1 MPYVSP
7 FFNGLVLCSGLI
19 VAIGSQNAHVLRTGL
34 KREHVGLTVAAC
46 IIIDAVLIGLGVAGV
61 GTLVQS
67 SPLLLGAA
75 RWGGAAF
82 LLWYGL
88 RSWRAVFASAAL
100 TVAPEAARTGARQAL
115 VSVVALSLLNPHVYL
130 DTVVL
135 LGAIGGNF
143 TPPERPAFALGAMSA
158 SAVWFCALGYG
169 ATRLSGLFARPA
181 AWKWIDGLT
190 GTMMLAL
197 SGSIAFG
204 A

>member
-1 MPYVSP
+1 MSYVSP

-46 IIIDAVLIGLGVAGV
+46 IVIDAVLIGLGVAGV

-197 SGSIAFG
+197 SASIAFG

>member
-1 MPYVSP
+1 MPYVST
-7 FFNGLVLCSGLI
+7 FFNGLALSFGLI
-19 VAIGSQNAHVLRTGL
+19 VAIGSQNAHVLRMGL
-34 KREHVGLTVAAC
+34 RRDHVGVTVLAC
-46 IIIDAVLIGLGVAGV
+46 ILIDAALIGLGVAGV

-88 RSWRAVFASAAL
+88 RSWRAAFSSGAL
-100 TVAPEAARTGARQAL
+100 TAGPGAVRGTARQAL

-143 TPPERPAFALGAMSA
+143 APAQRPAFALGAMSA
-158 SAVWFCALGYG
+158 SALWFCALGYG
-169 ATRLSGLFARPA
+169 ATRLSGLFARPV
-181 AWKWIDGLT
+181 AWKWIDAIT

-197 SGSIAFG
+197 SASVAFG

>member
-1 MPYVSP
+1 MPYLST
-7 FFNGLVLCSGLI
+7 FFNGMALCFGLI
-19 VAIGSQNAHVLRTGL
+19 VAIGSQNAHVLRMGL
-34 KREHVGLTVAAC
+34 KREHVGVTVAAC
-46 IIIDAVLIGLGVAGV
+46 ILIDAALIGLGVAGV
-61 GTLVQS
+61 GALVQS

-88 RSWRAVFASAAL
+88 RSWRAVFSSGAMTVVPAA
-100 TVAPEAARTGARQAL
+100 VRSSARQAL

-143 TPPERPAFALGAMSA
+143 AAPERPAFALGAMSA
-158 SAVWFCALGYG
+158 SALWFCALGYG

-181 AWKWIDGLT
+181 AWKWIDAIT

-197 SGSIAFG
+197 SASVAFG
-204 A
+204 S